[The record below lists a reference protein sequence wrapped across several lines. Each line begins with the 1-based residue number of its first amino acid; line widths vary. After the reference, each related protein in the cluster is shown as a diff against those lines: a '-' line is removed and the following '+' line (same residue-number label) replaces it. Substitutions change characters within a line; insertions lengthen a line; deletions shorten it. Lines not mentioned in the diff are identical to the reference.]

1 MEKVAK
7 GSYIAAKGVMS
18 VRGMTG
24 SISKGDTAPKHN
36 TRESYLEGHE
46 PTDLEWIAEHLE
58 ELAKKE
64 PNIDFMKTHKNVVI
78 EDRRIEDVYRECFGA
93 AAEAYSAKQVE
104 KGHPERQIPDY
115 LAHVRKDKKLNEM
128 YEFVVQCG
136 NMDDHL
142 TDEQSIA
149 IYKQWLEDFKERYGK
164 QFAVKQAIIHLDEAT
179 PHMHVEVVPV
189 AESKRGLSV
198 QNSLNKAVKQAGH
211 DNYKD
216 MLAGWDKVLDTAMKD
231 HGLERVAGDRDK
243 QMGGVDM
250 RTYKRSME
258 VQKQTAEAEARLECL
273 QGQIAELEPAAVSL
287 GESAG
292 TVISHLGDGSR
303 ERALAEEESSLA
315 GEVEELEQQ
324 VRAAG
329 EREEELEGQV
339 RGLGGRVRDL
349 GARLEHARMA
359 VTEALKALTAEVP
372 RGLSEIAKGIAHKL
386 NLPISGKDSD
396 DERGCDLD
404 IEAMD
409 ARDALETVRVASTA
423 RQLIKDAGW
432 QSTCDSPPH
441 GRHQDR

>member
-1 MEKVAK
+1 M
-7 GSYIAAKGVMS
+7 
-18 VRGMTG
+18 RGMTG

-58 ELAKKE
+58 ELSKKE

-78 EDRRIEDVYRECFGA
+78 ENRRIEDVYRECFGA

-104 KGHPERQIPDY
+104 KGHPERQIHDY
-115 LAHVRKDKKLNEM
+115 LEHVRKDKKLNEM

-149 IYKQWLEDFKERYGK
+149 IYKQWLKDFKEKYGK

-216 MLAGWDKVLDTAMKD
+216 MLAGWDEVLDTAMKD

-258 VQKQTAEAEARLECL
+258 VRKQTAEAEARLECL
-273 QGQIAELEPAAVSL
+273 QREIEKAQDADMGL
-287 GESAG
+287 GEGAA
-292 TVISHLGDGSR
+292 TFISHLGDGSK
-303 ERALAEEESSLA
+303 ERGLAEEESSL
-315 GEVEELEQQ
+315 GSRVEELEQQ
-324 VRAAG
+324 VRAAKERAG
-329 EREEELEGQV
+329 QLEREVERLGVGV
-339 RGLGGRVRDL
+339 RDAGSRLDRVRERVTQALGMLGWVPKGLSEFATSIGRSLGLRVRD
-349 GARLEHARMA
+349 AF
-359 VTEALKALTAEVP
+359 
-372 RGLSEIAKGIAHKL
+372 SAKM
-386 NLPISGKDSD
+386 
-396 DERGCDLD
+396 DL
-404 IEAMD
+404 
-409 ARDALETVRVASTA
+409 ARDGAAAWNASHATRGA
-423 RQLIKDAGW
+423 
-432 QSTCDSPPH
+432 S
-441 GRHQDR
+441 QDRKGKQAR

>member
-1 MEKVAK
+1 M
-7 GSYIAAKGVMS
+7 
-18 VRGMTG
+18 RGMTG

-58 ELAKKE
+58 ELSEKE

-78 EDRRIEDVYRECFGA
+78 ENRRIEDVYRECFGA

-104 KGHPERQIPDY
+104 KGHPERQIHDY
-115 LAHVRKDKKLNEM
+115 LEHVRKDKKLNEM

-149 IYKQWLEDFKERYGK
+149 IYKQWLKDFKEKYGK

-216 MLAGWDKVLDTAMKD
+216 MLAGWDEVLDTAMKD

-258 VQKQTAEAEARLECL
+258 VRKQTAEAEARLECL
-273 QGQIAELEPAAVSL
+273 QGQIEELEPAAEGL
-287 GESAG
+287 AESARALWEG
-292 TVISHLGDGSR
+292 RGDGSR
-303 ERALAEEESSLA
+303 ER
-315 GEVEELEQQ
+315 EVGSRIEELEQQ
-324 VRAAG
+324 VRAARERAG
-329 EREEELEGQV
+329 ELEREVKRLGVGV
-339 RGLGGRVRDL
+339 RDAGSRLDRVRERVTQALGMLGWVPKGLSEVATSIGRALGLRVRD
-349 GARLEHARMA
+349 AF
-359 VTEALKALTAEVP
+359 
-372 RGLSEIAKGIAHKL
+372 SAKM
-386 NLPISGKDSD
+386 
-396 DERGCDLD
+396 DL
-404 IEAMD
+404 
-409 ARDALETVRVASTA
+409 ARDGAVAWNASHATRGA
-423 RQLIKDAGW
+423 
-432 QSTCDSPPH
+432 S
-441 GRHQDR
+441 QDREGKQAR

>member
-1 MEKVAK
+1 M
-7 GSYIAAKGVMS
+7 
-18 VRGMTG
+18 RGMTG

-58 ELAKKE
+58 ELKKKE

-78 EDRRIEDVYRECFGA
+78 ENRRIEDVYRECFGA

-104 KGHPERQIPDY
+104 KGHPERQIHDY
-115 LAHVRKDKKLNEM
+115 LEHVRKDKKLNEM

-142 TDEQSIA
+142 TDEQSVA
-149 IYKQWLEDFKERYGK
+149 IYKQWLKDFKEKYGK

-216 MLAGWDKVLDTAMKD
+216 MLAGWDEVLDTAMKD

-258 VQKQTAEAEARLECL
+258 VRKQTAEAEARLECL
-273 QGQIAELEPAAVSL
+273 QGQIEELEPAAEGL
-287 GESAG
+287 AESARALWEG
-292 TVISHLGDGSR
+292 RGDGSR
-303 ERALAEEESSLA
+303 EREAVGYGQQLGSR
-315 GEVEELEQQ
+315 VEELEQQ
-324 VRAAG
+324 VRAARERAG
-329 EREEELEGQV
+329 QLEREVERLGVGV
-339 RGLGGRVRDL
+339 RDAGSRLDRVRERVTQALGMLGWVPKGLSEVATSIGRALGLRVRD
-349 GARLEHARMA
+349 AF
-359 VTEALKALTAEVP
+359 
-372 RGLSEIAKGIAHKL
+372 SAKM
-386 NLPISGKDSD
+386 
-396 DERGCDLD
+396 DL
-404 IEAMD
+404 
-409 ARDALETVRVASTA
+409 ARDGAAAWNASHAT
-423 RQLIKDAGW
+423 RGV
-432 QSTCDSPPH
+432 S
-441 GRHQDR
+441 QDREGKQTR

>member
-58 ELAKKE
+58 ELAEKE

-78 EDRRIEDVYRECFGA
+78 ENRRIEDVYRECFGA

-149 IYKQWLEDFKERYGK
+149 IYKQWLEDFKEKYGK

-216 MLAGWDKVLDTAMKD
+216 MLAGWDEVLDTAMKD

-273 QGQIAELEPAAVSL
+273 QGQIAELEPAAEGL
-287 GESAG
+287 AESARALWEG
-292 TVISHLGDGSR
+292 RGDGSR
-303 ERALAEEESSLA
+303 EREAVGYGQQLGSRAA
-315 GEVEELEQQ
+315 ELERE
-324 VRAAG
+324 VRAARERAGELEREVERLGVGVRDAG
-329 EREEELEGQV
+329 ERCE
-339 RGLGGRVRDL
+339 RARGRVGALIERL
-349 GARLEHARMA
+349 GW
-359 VTEALKALTAEVP
+359 VP
-372 RGLSEIAKGIAHKL
+372 DHLSELAQGIGRRL
-386 NLPISGKDSD
+386 GL
-396 DERGCDLD
+396 RV
-404 IEAMD
+404 MD
-409 ARDALETVRVASTA
+409 GFTAFAQRARDSA
-423 RQLIKDAGW
+423 DAWNAAHATRGV
-432 QSTCDSPPH
+432 S
-441 GRHQDR
+441 QDREWKQAR

>member
-1 MEKVAK
+1 M
-7 GSYIAAKGVMS
+7 
-18 VRGMTG
+18 RGMTG

-58 ELAKKE
+58 ELKKKE

-78 EDRRIEDVYRECFGA
+78 ENRRIEDVYRECFGA

-104 KGHPERQIPDY
+104 KGHPERQIHDY
-115 LAHVRKDKKLNEM
+115 LEHVRKDKKLNEM

-149 IYKQWLEDFKERYGK
+149 IYKQWLKDFKEKYGK

-216 MLAGWDKVLDTAMKD
+216 MLAGWDEVLDTAMKD

-258 VQKQTAEAEARLECL
+258 VRKQTAEAEARLECL
-273 QGQIAELEPAAVSL
+273 QREIEKAQDADMGL
-287 GESAG
+287 GEGAA
-292 TVISHLGDGSR
+292 TFISHLGDGSK
-303 ERALAEEESSLA
+303 ERGLAEEESSL
-315 GEVEELEQQ
+315 GSRVEELEQQ
-324 VRAAG
+324 VRAAKERAG
-329 EREEELEGQV
+329 QLEREVERLGVGV
-339 RGLGGRVRDL
+339 RDAGSRLDRVRERVTQALGMLGWVPKGLSEFATSIGRSLGLRVRD
-349 GARLEHARMA
+349 AF
-359 VTEALKALTAEVP
+359 
-372 RGLSEIAKGIAHKL
+372 SAKM
-386 NLPISGKDSD
+386 
-396 DERGCDLD
+396 DL
-404 IEAMD
+404 
-409 ARDALETVRVASTA
+409 ARDGAAAWNASHATRGA
-423 RQLIKDAGW
+423 
-432 QSTCDSPPH
+432 S
-441 GRHQDR
+441 QDREGKQTR

>member
-1 MEKVAK
+1 M
-7 GSYIAAKGVMS
+7 
-18 VRGMTG
+18 RGMTG

-58 ELAKKE
+58 ELKKKE

-78 EDRRIEDVYRECFGA
+78 ENRRIEDVYRECFGA

-104 KGHPERQIPDY
+104 KGHPERQIHDY
-115 LAHVRKDKKLNEM
+115 LEHVRKDKKLNEM

-149 IYKQWLEDFKERYGK
+149 IYKQWLKDFKEKYGK

-216 MLAGWDKVLDTAMKD
+216 MLAGWDEVLDTAMKD

-258 VQKQTAEAEARLECL
+258 VRKQTAEAEARLECL
-273 QGQIAELEPAAVSL
+273 QREIEKAQDADMGL
-287 GESAG
+287 GEGAA
-292 TVISHLGDGSR
+292 TFISHLGDGSK
-303 ERALAEEESSLA
+303 ERGLAEEESSL
-315 GEVEELEQQ
+315 GSRVEELEQQ
-324 VRAAG
+324 VRAAKERAG
-329 EREEELEGQV
+329 QLEREVERLGVGV
-339 RGLGGRVRDL
+339 RDAGSRLDRVRERVTQALGMLGWVPKGLSEFATSIGRSLGLRVRD
-349 GARLEHARMA
+349 AF
-359 VTEALKALTAEVP
+359 
-372 RGLSEIAKGIAHKL
+372 SAKM
-386 NLPISGKDSD
+386 
-396 DERGCDLD
+396 DL
-404 IEAMD
+404 
-409 ARDALETVRVASTA
+409 ARDGAAAWNASHATRGA
-423 RQLIKDAGW
+423 
-432 QSTCDSPPH
+432 S
-441 GRHQDR
+441 QDREGKQAR

>member
-1 MEKVAK
+1 M
-7 GSYIAAKGVMS
+7 
-18 VRGMTG
+18 RGMTG

-58 ELAKKE
+58 ELKKKE

-78 EDRRIEDVYRECFGA
+78 ENRRIEDVYRECFGA

-104 KGHPERQIPDY
+104 KGHPERQIHDY
-115 LAHVRKDKKLNEM
+115 LEHVRKDKKLNEM

-142 TDEQSIA
+142 TDEQSVA
-149 IYKQWLEDFKERYGK
+149 IYKQWLKDFKEKYGK

-216 MLAGWDKVLDTAMKD
+216 MLAGWDEVLDTAMKD
-231 HGLERVAGDRDK
+231 HGFERVAGDRDK

-258 VQKQTAEAEARLECL
+258 VRKQTAEAEARLECL
-273 QGQIAELEPAAVSL
+273 QREIEKAQDADMGL
-287 GESAG
+287 GEGAA
-292 TVISHLGDGSR
+292 TFIAHLGDGSR
-303 ERALAEEESSLA
+303 EREAVGYSQQLGSR
-315 GEVEELEQQ
+315 VEELEQQ
-324 VRAAG
+324 VRAARERAG
-329 EREEELEGQV
+329 QLEREVERLGVGV
-339 RGLGGRVRDL
+339 RDARSRLDRVRERVTQALGILGWVPKGLSEFATSIGRSLGLRVRD
-349 GARLEHARMA
+349 AF
-359 VTEALKALTAEVP
+359 
-372 RGLSEIAKGIAHKL
+372 SAKM
-386 NLPISGKDSD
+386 
-396 DERGCDLD
+396 DL
-404 IEAMD
+404 
-409 ARDALETVRVASTA
+409 ARDGAAAWNASHATRGA
-423 RQLIKDAGW
+423 
-432 QSTCDSPPH
+432 S
-441 GRHQDR
+441 QDREGKQAR

>member
-1 MEKVAK
+1 M
-7 GSYIAAKGVMS
+7 
-18 VRGMTG
+18 RGMTG

-58 ELAKKE
+58 ELKKKE

-78 EDRRIEDVYRECFGA
+78 ENRRIEDVYRECFGA

-104 KGHPERQIPDY
+104 KGHPERQIHDY
-115 LAHVRKDKKLNEM
+115 LEHVRKDKKLNEM

-149 IYKQWLEDFKERYGK
+149 IYKQWLKDFKEKYGK

-216 MLAGWDKVLDTAMKD
+216 MLAGWDEVLDTAMKD
-231 HGLERVAGDRDK
+231 HGFERVAGDRDK

-258 VQKQTAEAEARLECL
+258 VRKQTAEAEARLECL
-273 QGQIAELEPAAVSL
+273 QQEIEDVQPAAVTL
-287 GESAG
+287 PESVRALVSG
-292 TVISHLGDGSR
+292 RGDGDR
-303 ERALAEEESSLA
+303 ERELAAEKAELGA
-315 GEVEELEQQ
+315 GIDELEQQ
-324 VRAAG
+324 VAAARA
-329 EREEELEGQV
+329 RVVELE
-339 RGLGGRVRDL
+339 RGIPRLRDRVRDL
-349 GARLEHARMA
+349 GERLGHARMA
-359 VTEALKALTAEVP
+359 LTEAIGKLAEVP
-372 RGLSEIAKGIAHKL
+372 RGLSDIAHGIAREL
-386 NLPISGKDSD
+386 GIRIAGENPAPY
-396 DERGCDLD
+396 RV
-404 IEAMD
+404 
-409 ARDALETVRVASTA
+409 ARDAARAAAGVSLAGEAAAMRSGSRHLDAARETRQQRDWGA
-423 RQLIKDAGW
+423 R
-432 QSTCDSPPH
+432 
-441 GRHQDR
+441 

>member
-1 MEKVAK
+1 M
-7 GSYIAAKGVMS
+7 
-18 VRGMTG
+18 RGMTG

-58 ELAKKE
+58 ELSEKE

-78 EDRRIEDVYRECFGA
+78 ENHRIEDVYRECFGA

-104 KGHPERQIPDY
+104 KGHPERQIHDY
-115 LAHVRKDKKLNEM
+115 LEHVRKDKKLNEL

-149 IYKQWLEDFKERYGK
+149 IYKQWLKDFKEKYGK

-216 MLAGWDKVLDTAMKD
+216 MLAGWDEFLDTAMKD

-258 VQKQTAEAEARLECL
+258 VRKQTAEAEARLECL
-273 QGQIAELEPAAVSL
+273 QGQIEELEPAAEGL
-287 GESAG
+287 AESARALWEG
-292 TVISHLGDGSR
+292 RGDGSR
-303 ERALAEEESSLA
+303 ER
-315 GEVEELEQQ
+315 EVGSRIEELEQQ
-324 VRAAG
+324 VRAARERAG
-329 EREEELEGQV
+329 ELEREVERLGVGV
-339 RGLGGRVRDL
+339 RDAGSRLDRVRERVTQALGMLGWIPKGLSDFATSIGRALGLRVRDAFSAKMDL
-349 GARLEHARMA
+349 ALDGAAVLNASHA
-359 VTEALKALTAEVP
+359 T
-372 RGLSEIAKGIAHKL
+372 RGASHDREG
-386 NLPISGKDSD
+386 
-396 DERGCDLD
+396 EQ
-404 IEAMD
+404 
-409 ARDALETVRVASTA
+409 AR
-423 RQLIKDAGW
+423 
-432 QSTCDSPPH
+432 
-441 GRHQDR
+441 

>member
-1 MEKVAK
+1 M
-7 GSYIAAKGVMS
+7 
-18 VRGMTG
+18 RGMTG

-58 ELAKKE
+58 ELSKKE

-78 EDRRIEDVYRECFGA
+78 ENRRIEDVYRECFGA

-104 KGHPERQIPDY
+104 KGHPERQIHDY
-115 LAHVRKDKKLNEM
+115 LEHVRKDKKLNEM

-149 IYKQWLEDFKERYGK
+149 IYKQWLKDFKEKYGK

-216 MLAGWDKVLDTAMKD
+216 MLAGWDEVLDTAMKD

-258 VQKQTAEAEARLECL
+258 VRKQTAEAEARLECL
-273 QGQIAELEPAAVSL
+273 QGQIEELEPAAEGL
-287 GESAG
+287 AESARALWEG
-292 TVISHLGDGSR
+292 RGDGSK
-303 ERALAEEESSLA
+303 ERGLAEEESSLGSGIGELERQVQEARSRA
-315 GEVEELEQQ
+315 GELERDVERLGVG
-324 VRAAG
+324 VRDAG
-329 EREEELEGQV
+329 ERCE
-339 RGLGGRVRDL
+339 RARGRVGALIERL
-349 GARLEHARMA
+349 GW
-359 VTEALKALTAEVP
+359 VP
-372 RGLSEIAKGIAHKL
+372 DHLSELAQGIGRRL
-386 NLPISGKDSD
+386 GL
-396 DERGCDLD
+396 RV
-404 IEAMD
+404 MD
-409 ARDALETVRVASTA
+409 GFTAFAQRARDSA
-423 RQLIKDAGW
+423 DAWNAAHATRGV
-432 QSTCDSPPH
+432 S
-441 GRHQDR
+441 QDREGKQTR

>member
-1 MEKVAK
+1 M
-7 GSYIAAKGVMS
+7 
-18 VRGMTG
+18 RGMTG

-46 PTDLEWIAEHLE
+46 PTDLEWIAEHLD
-58 ELAKKE
+58 ELSKKE

-78 EDRRIEDVYRECFGA
+78 ENRRIEDVYRECFGA

-104 KGHPERQIPDY
+104 KGHPERQIHDY
-115 LAHVRKDKKLNEM
+115 LEHVRKDKKLNEM

-149 IYKQWLEDFKERYGK
+149 IYKQWLEDFKEKYGK

-216 MLAGWDKVLDTAMKD
+216 MLAGWDEVLDTAMKD
-231 HGLERVAGDRDK
+231 HGFERVAGDRDK

-258 VQKQTAEAEARLECL
+258 VRKQTAEAEARLECL
-273 QGQIAELEPAAVSL
+273 QREIEKAQDADMGL
-287 GESAG
+287 GEGAA
-292 TVISHLGDGSR
+292 TFIAHLGDGSR
-303 ERALAEEESSLA
+303 EREAVGYSQQLGSR
-315 GEVEELEQQ
+315 VEELEQQ
-324 VRAAG
+324 VRAARERAG
-329 EREEELEGQV
+329 QLEREVERLGVGV
-339 RGLGGRVRDL
+339 RDAGRRLDRVRERVTQALGMLGWVPKGLSEVATSIGRALGLRVRD
-349 GARLEHARMA
+349 AF
-359 VTEALKALTAEVP
+359 
-372 RGLSEIAKGIAHKL
+372 SAKM
-386 NLPISGKDSD
+386 
-396 DERGCDLD
+396 DL
-404 IEAMD
+404 
-409 ARDALETVRVASTA
+409 ARDGAAAWNASHATRGA
-423 RQLIKDAGW
+423 
-432 QSTCDSPPH
+432 S
-441 GRHQDR
+441 QDREGKQAR

>member
-115 LAHVRKDKKLNEM
+115 LTHVRKDKKLNEM

-142 TDEQSIA
+142 TDEQSVA

-303 ERALAEEESSLA
+303 EREVGSR
-315 GEVEELEQQ
+315 VEELEQQ
-324 VRAAG
+324 VRAARSRAG
-329 EREEELEGQV
+329 ELERDVERLRVGV
-339 RGLGGRVRDL
+339 RDAGSRLDRVRERVTQALGMLGWVPKGLSDIATSIGRSLGLRVRD
-349 GARLEHARMA
+349 AF
-359 VTEALKALTAEVP
+359 
-372 RGLSEIAKGIAHKL
+372 SAKM
-386 NLPISGKDSD
+386 
-396 DERGCDLD
+396 DL
-404 IEAMD
+404 
-409 ARDALETVRVASTA
+409 ARDGAAAWNAAHATRGAS
-423 RQLIKDAGW
+423 RDCKGK
-432 QSTCDSPPH
+432 QS
-441 GRHQDR
+441 R

>member
-1 MEKVAK
+1 
-7 GSYIAAKGVMS
+7 MS

-58 ELAKKE
+58 ELSKKE

-78 EDRRIEDVYRECFGA
+78 ENRSIEDVYRECFGA

-104 KGHPERQIPDY
+104 KGHPERQIHDY
-115 LAHVRKDKKLNEM
+115 LEHVRKDKKLNEM

-149 IYKQWLEDFKERYGK
+149 IYKQWLKDFKEKYGK

-216 MLAGWDKVLDTAMKD
+216 MLAGWDEVLDTAMKD

-258 VQKQTAEAEARLECL
+258 VRKQTAEAEARLECL
-273 QGQIAELEPAAVSL
+273 QREIEKAQDADMGL
-287 GESAG
+287 GEGAA
-292 TVISHLGDGSR
+292 TFIAHLGDGSR
-303 ERALAEEESSLA
+303 EREAVGYSQRLGSR
-315 GEVEELEQQ
+315 VEELEQQ
-324 VRAAG
+324 VRAARERAG
-329 EREEELEGQV
+329 QLEREVERLGVGV
-339 RGLGGRVRDL
+339 RDAGSRLDRVRERVTQALGMLGWVPKGLSEVATSIGRALGLRVRD
-349 GARLEHARMA
+349 AF
-359 VTEALKALTAEVP
+359 
-372 RGLSEIAKGIAHKL
+372 SAKM
-386 NLPISGKDSD
+386 
-396 DERGCDLD
+396 DL
-404 IEAMD
+404 
-409 ARDALETVRVASTA
+409 ARDGAAAWNASHAT
-423 RQLIKDAGW
+423 RGV
-432 QSTCDSPPH
+432 S
-441 GRHQDR
+441 QDREGKQAR

>member
-1 MEKVAK
+1 
-7 GSYIAAKGVMS
+7 
-18 VRGMTG
+18 MTG

-46 PTDLEWIAEHLE
+46 PTDLEWIAEHIE
-58 ELAKKE
+58 ELSKKE

-142 TDEQSIA
+142 TDEQSVA
-149 IYKQWLEDFKERYGK
+149 IYKQWLKDFKKKYGK

-258 VQKQTAEAEARLECL
+258 VQKQTAKAEARLECL

-303 ERALAEEESSLA
+303 EREVGSR
-315 GEVEELEQQ
+315 VEELEQQ
-324 VRAAG
+324 VRAARSRAG
-329 EREEELEGQV
+329 ELERDVERLRVGV
-339 RGLGGRVRDL
+339 RDAGSRLDRVRERVTQALGMLGWVPKGLSDIATSIGRSLGLRVRD
-349 GARLEHARMA
+349 AF
-359 VTEALKALTAEVP
+359 
-372 RGLSEIAKGIAHKL
+372 SAKM
-386 NLPISGKDSD
+386 
-396 DERGCDLD
+396 DL
-404 IEAMD
+404 
-409 ARDALETVRVASTA
+409 ARDGAAAWNAAHATRGAS
-423 RQLIKDAGW
+423 
-432 QSTCDSPPH
+432 
-441 GRHQDR
+441 QDREGKQSR

>member
-7 GSYIAAKGVMS
+7 GSYLADKGVMS

-58 ELAKKE
+58 ELSKKE

-78 EDRRIEDVYRECFGA
+78 ENRRIEDVYRECFGA

-104 KGHPERQIPDY
+104 KGHPERQIHDY
-115 LAHVRKDKKLNEM
+115 LEHVRKDKKLNEM

-149 IYKQWLEDFKERYGK
+149 IYKQWLEDFKEKYGK

-216 MLAGWDKVLDTAMKD
+216 MLAGWDEVLDTAMKD

-258 VQKQTAEAEARLECL
+258 VRKQTAEAEARLECL
-273 QGQIAELEPAAVSL
+273 QREIEKAQDADMGL
-287 GESAG
+287 GEGAA
-292 TVISHLGDGSR
+292 TFISHLGDGSK
-303 ERALAEEESSLA
+303 ERGLAEEESSL
-315 GEVEELEQQ
+315 GSRVEELERE
-324 VRAAG
+324 VRAARSRAG
-329 EREEELEGQV
+329 QLEREVERLGVGV
-339 RGLGGRVRDL
+339 RDAGSRLDRVRERVTQAFGMLGWVPKGLSEFATSIGRSLGLRVRD
-349 GARLEHARMA
+349 AF
-359 VTEALKALTAEVP
+359 
-372 RGLSEIAKGIAHKL
+372 SAKM
-386 NLPISGKDSD
+386 
-396 DERGCDLD
+396 DL
-404 IEAMD
+404 
-409 ARDALETVRVASTA
+409 ARDGAAAWNASHATRGA
-423 RQLIKDAGW
+423 
-432 QSTCDSPPH
+432 S
-441 GRHQDR
+441 QDREGKQTR

>member
-1 MEKVAK
+1 
-7 GSYIAAKGVMS
+7 MS

-58 ELAKKE
+58 ELKKKE

-78 EDRRIEDVYRECFGA
+78 ENRRIEDVYRECFGA

-104 KGHPERQIPDY
+104 KGHPERQIHDY
-115 LAHVRKDKKLNEM
+115 LEHVRKDKKLNEM

-149 IYKQWLEDFKERYGK
+149 IYKQWLKDFKEKYGK

-216 MLAGWDKVLDTAMKD
+216 MLAGWDEVLDTAMKD

-258 VQKQTAEAEARLECL
+258 VRKQTAEAEARLECL
-273 QGQIAELEPAAVSL
+273 QGQIEELEPAAVSL

-303 ERALAEEESSLA
+303 ER
-315 GEVEELEQQ
+315 EVGSRVAELEQQ
-324 VRAAG
+324 VRAARSRAG
-329 EREEELEGQV
+329 ELERDVERLGVGV
-339 RGLGGRVRDL
+339 RDAGSRLDRVRERVTQALGMLGWVPKGLSEVATSIGRALGLRVRD
-349 GARLEHARMA
+349 AF
-359 VTEALKALTAEVP
+359 
-372 RGLSEIAKGIAHKL
+372 SAKM
-386 NLPISGKDSD
+386 
-396 DERGCDLD
+396 DL
-404 IEAMD
+404 
-409 ARDALETVRVASTA
+409 ARDGAAAWNASHAT
-423 RQLIKDAGW
+423 RGV
-432 QSTCDSPPH
+432 S
-441 GRHQDR
+441 QDREGKQTR

>member
-1 MEKVAK
+1 M
-7 GSYIAAKGVMS
+7 
-18 VRGMTG
+18 RGMTG

-58 ELAKKE
+58 ELSEKE

-78 EDRRIEDVYRECFGA
+78 ENRRIEDVYRECFGA

-104 KGHPERQIPDY
+104 KGHPERQIHDY
-115 LAHVRKDKKLNEM
+115 LEHVRKDKKLNEM

-149 IYKQWLEDFKERYGK
+149 IYKQWLKDFKEKYGK

-189 AESKRGLSV
+189 AESKRGMSV

-216 MLAGWDKVLDTAMKD
+216 MLAGWDEVLDTAMKD

-258 VQKQTAEAEARLECL
+258 VRKQTAEAEARLECL
-273 QGQIAELEPAAVSL
+273 QGQIEELEPAAEGL
-287 GESAG
+287 AESARALWEG
-292 TVISHLGDGSR
+292 RGDGSR
-303 ERALAEEESSLA
+303 EREAVGYGQQLGSR
-315 GEVEELEQQ
+315 VEELEQQ
-324 VRAAG
+324 VRAARERAG
-329 EREEELEGQV
+329 QLEREVERLGVGV
-339 RGLGGRVRDL
+339 RDAGSRLDRVRERVTQALGMLGWVPKGLSEVATSIGRALGLRVRD
-349 GARLEHARMA
+349 AF
-359 VTEALKALTAEVP
+359 
-372 RGLSEIAKGIAHKL
+372 SAKM
-386 NLPISGKDSD
+386 
-396 DERGCDLD
+396 DL
-404 IEAMD
+404 
-409 ARDALETVRVASTA
+409 ARDGAAAWNASHAT
-423 RQLIKDAGW
+423 RGV
-432 QSTCDSPPH
+432 S
-441 GRHQDR
+441 QDREGKQTR

>member
-1 MEKVAK
+1 M
-7 GSYIAAKGVMS
+7 
-18 VRGMTG
+18 RGMTG

-58 ELAKKE
+58 ELSKKE

-78 EDRRIEDVYRECFGA
+78 ENRRIEDVYRECFGA

-104 KGHPERQIPDY
+104 KGHPERQIHDY
-115 LAHVRKDKKLNEM
+115 LEHVRKDKKLNEM

-149 IYKQWLEDFKERYGK
+149 IYKQWLKDFKEKYGK

-216 MLAGWDKVLDTAMKD
+216 MLAGWDEVLDTAMKD

-243 QMGGVDM
+243 QMGGVAM

-258 VQKQTAEAEARLECL
+258 VRKQTAEAEARLECL
-273 QGQIAELEPAAVSL
+273 QREIEKAQDADMGL
-287 GESAG
+287 GEGAA
-292 TVISHLGDGSR
+292 TFIAHLGDGSR
-303 ERALAEEESSLA
+303 EREAVGYSQQLGSR
-315 GEVEELEQQ
+315 VEELEQQ
-324 VRAAG
+324 VRAARERAG
-329 EREEELEGQV
+329 QLEREVERLGVGV
-339 RGLGGRVRDL
+339 RDAGSRLDRIRERVTQALGMLGWVPKGLSEVATSIGRALGLRVRD
-349 GARLEHARMA
+349 AF
-359 VTEALKALTAEVP
+359 
-372 RGLSEIAKGIAHKL
+372 SAKM
-386 NLPISGKDSD
+386 
-396 DERGCDLD
+396 DL
-404 IEAMD
+404 
-409 ARDALETVRVASTA
+409 ARDGAAAWNASHAT
-423 RQLIKDAGW
+423 RGV
-432 QSTCDSPPH
+432 S
-441 GRHQDR
+441 QDREGKQAR

>member
-1 MEKVAK
+1 M
-7 GSYIAAKGVMS
+7 
-18 VRGMTG
+18 RGMTG

-58 ELAKKE
+58 ELSKKE

-78 EDRRIEDVYRECFGA
+78 ENRRIEDVYRECFGA

-104 KGHPERQIPDY
+104 KGHPERQIHDY
-115 LAHVRKDKKLNEM
+115 LEHVRKDKKLNEM

-149 IYKQWLEDFKERYGK
+149 IYKQWLKDFKEKYGK

-216 MLAGWDKVLDTAMKD
+216 MLAGWDEVLDTAMKD

-258 VQKQTAEAEARLECL
+258 VRKQTAEAEARLECL
-273 QGQIAELEPAAVSL
+273 QREIEKAQDADMGL
-287 GESAG
+287 GEGAA
-292 TVISHLGDGSR
+292 TFISHLGDGSK
-303 ERALAEEESSLA
+303 ERGLAEEESSL
-315 GEVEELEQQ
+315 GSRVEELEQQ
-324 VRAAG
+324 VRAAKERAG
-329 EREEELEGQV
+329 QLEREVERLGVGVRDAGSRLDRVRERVTQALEMLGWV
-339 RGLGGRVRDL
+339 PKGLSEFATSIGRSLGLRVRD
-349 GARLEHARMA
+349 AF
-359 VTEALKALTAEVP
+359 
-372 RGLSEIAKGIAHKL
+372 SAKM
-386 NLPISGKDSD
+386 
-396 DERGCDLD
+396 DL
-404 IEAMD
+404 
-409 ARDALETVRVASTA
+409 ARDGAAAWNASHATRGA
-423 RQLIKDAGW
+423 
-432 QSTCDSPPH
+432 S
-441 GRHQDR
+441 QDREGKQTR

>member
-1 MEKVAK
+1 M
-7 GSYIAAKGVMS
+7 
-18 VRGMTG
+18 RGMTG

-58 ELAKKE
+58 ELSEKE

-78 EDRRIEDVYRECFGA
+78 ENRRIEDVYRECFGA

-104 KGHPERQIPDY
+104 KGHPERQIHDY
-115 LAHVRKDKKLNEM
+115 LEHVRKDKKLNEM

-149 IYKQWLEDFKERYGK
+149 IYKQWLKDFKEKYGK

-216 MLAGWDKVLDTAMKD
+216 MLAGWDEVLDTAMKD

-258 VQKQTAEAEARLECL
+258 VRKQTAEAEARLECL
-273 QGQIAELEPAAVSL
+273 QGQIEELEPAAEGL
-287 GESAG
+287 AESARALWEG
-292 TVISHLGDGSR
+292 RGDGSR
-303 ERALAEEESSLA
+303 ER
-315 GEVEELEQQ
+315 EVGSRIEELEQQ
-324 VRAAG
+324 VRAARERAG
-329 EREEELEGQV
+329 ELEREVERLGVGV
-339 RGLGGRVRDL
+339 RDAGSRLDRVRERVTQALGMLGWVPKGLSEVATSIGRALGLRVRD
-349 GARLEHARMA
+349 AF
-359 VTEALKALTAEVP
+359 
-372 RGLSEIAKGIAHKL
+372 SAKM
-386 NLPISGKDSD
+386 
-396 DERGCDLD
+396 DL
-404 IEAMD
+404 
-409 ARDALETVRVASTA
+409 ARDDAAAWNASHATRGA
-423 RQLIKDAGW
+423 
-432 QSTCDSPPH
+432 S
-441 GRHQDR
+441 QDREWKQAR

>member
-1 MEKVAK
+1 M
-7 GSYIAAKGVMS
+7 
-18 VRGMTG
+18 RGMTG

-58 ELAKKE
+58 ELSKKE

-78 EDRRIEDVYRECFGA
+78 ENRRIEDVYRECFGA

-104 KGHPERQIPDY
+104 KGHPERQIHDY
-115 LAHVRKDKKLNEM
+115 LEHVRKDKKLNEM

-149 IYKQWLEDFKERYGK
+149 IYKQWLKDFKEKYGK

-216 MLAGWDKVLDTAMKD
+216 MLAGWDDVLDTAMKD

-258 VQKQTAEAEARLECL
+258 VRKQTAEAEARLECL
-273 QGQIAELEPAAVSL
+273 QREIEKAQDADMGL
-287 GESAG
+287 GEGAA
-292 TVISHLGDGSR
+292 TFISHLGDGSK
-303 ERALAEEESSLA
+303 ERGLAEEESSL
-315 GEVEELEQQ
+315 GSRVEELEQQ
-324 VRAAG
+324 VRAAKERAG
-329 EREEELEGQV
+329 QLEREVERLGVGV
-339 RGLGGRVRDL
+339 RDAGSRLDRVRERVTQALGMLGWVPKGLSEFATSIGRSLGLRVRD
-349 GARLEHARMA
+349 AF
-359 VTEALKALTAEVP
+359 
-372 RGLSEIAKGIAHKL
+372 SAKM
-386 NLPISGKDSD
+386 
-396 DERGCDLD
+396 DL
-404 IEAMD
+404 
-409 ARDALETVRVASTA
+409 ARDGAAAWNASHATRGA
-423 RQLIKDAGW
+423 
-432 QSTCDSPPH
+432 S
-441 GRHQDR
+441 QDREGKQAR

>member
-1 MEKVAK
+1 M
-7 GSYIAAKGVMS
+7 
-18 VRGMTG
+18 RGMTG

-58 ELAKKE
+58 ELKKKE

-78 EDRRIEDVYRECFGA
+78 ENRRIEDVYRECFGA

-104 KGHPERQIPDY
+104 KGHPERQIHDY
-115 LAHVRKDKKLNEM
+115 LEHVRKDKKLNEM

-149 IYKQWLEDFKERYGK
+149 IYKQWLKDFKEKYGR

-216 MLAGWDKVLDTAMKD
+216 MLAGWDEVLDTAMKD

-258 VQKQTAEAEARLECL
+258 VRKQTAEAEARLECL
-273 QGQIAELEPAAVSL
+273 QREIEKAQDADMGL
-287 GESAG
+287 GEGAA
-292 TVISHLGDGSR
+292 TFISHLGDGSK
-303 ERALAEEESSLA
+303 ERGLAEEESSL
-315 GEVEELEQQ
+315 GSQVEELEQQ
-324 VRAAG
+324 VRAARERAG
-329 EREEELEGQV
+329 QLEREVERLGVGV
-339 RGLGGRVRDL
+339 RDAGSRLDRVRERVTQALGMLGWVPKGLSEVATSIGRALGLRVRD
-349 GARLEHARMA
+349 AF
-359 VTEALKALTAEVP
+359 
-372 RGLSEIAKGIAHKL
+372 SAKM
-386 NLPISGKDSD
+386 
-396 DERGCDLD
+396 DL
-404 IEAMD
+404 
-409 ARDALETVRVASTA
+409 ARDGAAAWNASHATRGA
-423 RQLIKDAGW
+423 SR
-432 QSTCDSPPH
+432 
-441 GRHQDR
+441 DREGKQTR

>member
-1 MEKVAK
+1 M
-7 GSYIAAKGVMS
+7 
-18 VRGMTG
+18 RGMTG

-58 ELAKKE
+58 ELSEKE

-78 EDRRIEDVYRECFGA
+78 ENHRIEDVYRECFGA

-104 KGHPERQIPDY
+104 KGHPERQIHDY
-115 LAHVRKDKKLNEM
+115 LEHVRKDKKLNEM

-149 IYKQWLEDFKERYGK
+149 LYKQWLKDFKEKYGK

-216 MLAGWDKVLDTAMKD
+216 MLAGWDEVLDTAMKD

-258 VQKQTAEAEARLECL
+258 VRKQTAEAEARLECL
-273 QGQIAELEPAAVSL
+273 QGQIEELEPAAEGL
-287 GESAG
+287 AESARALWEG
-292 TVISHLGDGSR
+292 RGDGSR
-303 ERALAEEESSLA
+303 ER
-315 GEVEELEQQ
+315 EVGSRIEELEQQ
-324 VRAAG
+324 VRAARERAG
-329 EREEELEGQV
+329 ELEREVERLGVGV
-339 RGLGGRVRDL
+339 RDAGSRLDRVRERVTQALGMLGWVPKGLSEVATSIGRALGLRVRD
-349 GARLEHARMA
+349 AF
-359 VTEALKALTAEVP
+359 
-372 RGLSEIAKGIAHKL
+372 SAKM
-386 NLPISGKDSD
+386 
-396 DERGCDLD
+396 DL
-404 IEAMD
+404 
-409 ARDALETVRVASTA
+409 ARDGAVAWNASHATRGA
-423 RQLIKDAGW
+423 
-432 QSTCDSPPH
+432 S
-441 GRHQDR
+441 QDREGKQAR

>member
-1 MEKVAK
+1 MR
-7 GSYIAAKGVMS
+7 S
-18 VRGMTG
+18 MTG

-46 PTDLEWIAEHLE
+46 PTDLEWIAEHIE
-58 ELAKKE
+58 ELTKKE

-78 EDRRIEDVYRECFGA
+78 EDRPIEEVYEACFGA
-93 AAEAYSAKQVE
+93 AAEAYNAKQVE
-104 KGHPERQIPDY
+104 KGHAERQIPDY
-115 LAHVRKDKKLNEM
+115 LEHVRRDKKLNEM

-142 TDEQSIA
+142 TDEQSVA
-149 IYKQWLEDFKERYGK
+149 IYKQWLEDFKEKYGK

-303 ERALAEEESSLA
+303 EREVGSR
-315 GEVEELEQQ
+315 VEELEQQ
-324 VRAAG
+324 VRAARSRAGELERDVERLGVGVRDAG
-329 EREEELEGQV
+329 ERCERARERVGALIE
-339 RGLGGRVRDL
+339 RLGWIPD
-349 GARLEHARMA
+349 H
-359 VTEALKALTAEVP
+359 
-372 RGLSEIAKGIAHKL
+372 LSEFAQEIGRKL
-386 NLPISGKDSD
+386 GL
-396 DERGCDLD
+396 RV
-404 IEAMD
+404 MD
-409 ARDALETVRVASTA
+409 GFTAFAQRARDSADAWNAAHATRGASRDREWKQA
-423 RQLIKDAGW
+423 R
-432 QSTCDSPPH
+432 
-441 GRHQDR
+441 

>member
-1 MEKVAK
+1 M
-7 GSYIAAKGVMS
+7 
-18 VRGMTG
+18 RGMTG

-58 ELAKKE
+58 ELSKKE

-78 EDRRIEDVYRECFGA
+78 ENRRIEDVYRECFGA

-104 KGHPERQIPDY
+104 KGHPERQIHDY
-115 LAHVRKDKKLNEM
+115 LEHVRKDKKLNEM

-149 IYKQWLEDFKERYGK
+149 IYKQWLKDFEEKYGK

-216 MLAGWDKVLDTAMKD
+216 MLAGWDEVLDTAMKD

-258 VQKQTAEAEARLECL
+258 VRKQTAEAEARLECL
-273 QGQIAELEPAAVSL
+273 QREIEKAQDADMGL
-287 GESAG
+287 GEGAA
-292 TVISHLGDGSR
+292 TFISHLGDGSK
-303 ERALAEEESSLA
+303 ERGLAEEESSL
-315 GEVEELEQQ
+315 GSRVEELEQQ
-324 VRAAG
+324 VRAAKERAG
-329 EREEELEGQV
+329 QLEREVERLGVGV
-339 RGLGGRVRDL
+339 RDAGSRLDRVRERVTQALGMLGWVPKGLSEFATSIGRSLGLRVRD
-349 GARLEHARMA
+349 AF
-359 VTEALKALTAEVP
+359 
-372 RGLSEIAKGIAHKL
+372 SAKM
-386 NLPISGKDSD
+386 
-396 DERGCDLD
+396 DL
-404 IEAMD
+404 
-409 ARDALETVRVASTA
+409 ARDGAAAWNASHATRGA
-423 RQLIKDAGW
+423 
-432 QSTCDSPPH
+432 S
-441 GRHQDR
+441 QDREGKQAR